1 MIMLVGIGWLLF
13 ISYNSARQ
21 AWVDG
26 LMEAWFMSKGL
37 VIYKDFASQ
46 YFPTLYFLMV
56 PFHRIFGF
64 VQNPTIFLAPFTSIV
79 TFITLAIISCKI
91 LKGWYRFLPLIFFL
105 IWDPVLS
112 ENHYSTTMFQNTLI
126 LVAFGL
132 WWSWFDKP
140 RKIYAFIIGLLLGI
154 ASTSGQIVSIFSAVV
169 GFSILYRVIKERSK
183 VHNIIFFSAGFLI
196 PYVFIFS
203 WLFYHGALEAFF
215 NWAIAYYFS
224 GGGYPY
230 AMGRGWENL
239 LFYFTFFSP
248 LIFVV
253 ILFFQKKGLMQS
265 KRTFWLLMFLTFLV
279 PFWFAIFHPNRLM
292 TVEAIMAISL
302 GLSLQELTRNRKKIN
317 FLKGVSV
324 FLLAML
330 IITFYFVMIP
340 IYKRNFSHPP
350 ETRNRT
356 ATYPDDPMYE
366 INKWVI
372 NNTPKEAKL
381 FATTDSII
389 YLETDRLM
397 ANPRAVTNLPVFYR
411 EINQAALELQDNPP
425 DYWVIDERQWKRFE
439 DMGFT
444 QASQVLQK
452 ILSCEQVIFQ
462 AEYVTIR
469 KHEAGKDLCL

>member
-1 MIMLVGIGWLLF
+1 
-13 ISYNSARQ
+13 
-21 AWVDG
+21 
-26 LMEAWFMSKGL
+26 
-37 VIYKDFASQ
+37 
-46 YFPTLYFLMV
+46 
-56 PFHRIFGF
+56 
-64 VQNPTIFLAPFTSIV
+64 
-79 TFITLAIISCKI
+79 
-91 LKGWYRFLPLIFFL
+91 
-105 IWDPVLS
+105 
-112 ENHYSTTMFQNTLI
+112 
-126 LVAFGL
+126 
-132 WWSWFDKP
+132 
-140 RKIYAFIIGLLLGI
+140 
-154 ASTSGQIVSIFSAVV
+154 
-169 GFSILYRVIKERSK
+169 
-183 VHNIIFFSAGFLI
+183 
-196 PYVFIFS
+196 
-203 WLFYHGALEAFF
+203 
-215 NWAIAYYFS
+215 
-224 GGGYPY
+224 
-230 AMGRGWENL
+230 
-239 LFYFTFFSP
+239 
-248 LIFVV
+248 
-253 ILFFQKKGLMQS
+253 
-265 KRTFWLLMFLTFLV
+265 
-279 PFWFAIFHPNRLM
+279 HPNRLM